1 MNNVFYSNR
10 TNRHFC
16 IADMNREVQFLLY
29 NMPADSGKVQA
40 VIKDETIWCTLITEY
55 VTSNTLSETDSD
67 IFKKRLLYFAPGN
80 DKFGDSEGL
89 PKKLN
94 KGI

>member
-1 MNNVFYSNR
+1 MHNVFYSNR

-40 VIKDETIWCTLITEY
+40 VIKDEAIWCILITEY
-55 VTSNTLSETDSD
+55 VTSNTFIRD
-67 IFKKRLLYFAPGN
+67 
-80 DKFGDSEGL
+80 GL
-89 PKKLN
+89 
-94 KGI
+94 

>member
-29 NMPADSGKVQA
+29 NMPEDSGKVQA
-40 VIKDETIWCTLITEY
+40 VIKDEAGGTWRRKPTTAIVDNQEHTEAAC
-55 VTSNTLSETDSD
+55 LK
-67 IFKKRLLYFAPGN
+67 IRAG
-80 DKFGDSEGL
+80 GRIGC
-89 PKKLN
+89 
-94 KGI
+94 

>member
-29 NMPADSGKVQA
+29 YMPEESGKVQA
-40 VIKDETIWCTLITEY
+40 VIKDEAIWCTLITEY

-67 IFKKRLLYFAPGN
+67 IFKKDCFTLHRGMISLAILKDRLRN
-80 DKFGDSEGL
+80 
-89 PKKLN
+89 
-94 KGI
+94 